1 MSAAPDRAA
10 LVVAAQDIIARGS
23 KSFRS
28 ASALFDQETRER
40 AWLLYAWCR
49 ACDDMTDG
57 QTLGHDMKAPAD
69 PTAAHRQ
76 IVALTDRALAGKT
89 TGVAPFDAFG
99 IVARE
104 CRIPKRAAHDHLDG
118 FALDAAGWTPASEDD
133 LLRYCFHVAGA
144 VGVMMALVMG
154 VGPDDSDTLDRAS
167 DLGIAF
173 QLANIARDIAADA
186 REGRVYLPQE
196 WLDQA
201 GLDRAALADPANGA
215 RIAPLAERLVA
226 LSRAY
231 RASARTGARRLPL
244 RSRLAVLAASNVYGA
259 IGEKVVRRGARA
271 WDSRTIVSDG
281 EKLEE
286 FALALAQALLPA
298 KDVSREGLWTRPAAD
313 AASPRSRRAGASG
326 SEPTARPGS
335 RS

>member
-1 MSAAPDRAA
+1 MNNAPDRAA
-10 LVVAAQDIIARGS
+10 LVVAAQEIIARGS

-28 ASALFDQETRER
+28 ASALFDERTRER

-57 QTLGHDMKAPAD
+57 QVLGHDMKAPAD
-69 PTAAHRQ
+69 PKNAHRQ
-76 IVALTDRALAGKT
+76 IVTLTARALAGES

-104 CRIPKRAAHDHLDG
+104 CQIPPRAAHDHLDG
-118 FALDAAGWTPASEDD
+118 FSLDAEGWRPQTRDD

-154 VGPDDSDTLDRAS
+154 VDPDDRDTLDRAS
-167 DLGIAF
+167 DLGLAF
-173 QLANIARDIAADA
+173 QLANIARDIVADA
-186 REGRVYLPQE
+186 REGRVYLPRD
-196 WLDQA
+196 WLEAA
-201 GLDRAALADPANGA
+201 GLGIKDLADPNKGA
-215 RIAPLAERLVA
+215 RIAPLAERLVH

-231 RASARTGARRLPL
+231 RASARVGARRLPI

-259 IGEKVVRRGARA
+259 IGEKVVERGASA
-271 WDSRTIVSDG
+271 WQSRTVVSDS

-286 FALALAQALLPA
+286 FALALVQSIWPA
-298 KDVSREGLWTRPAAD
+298 PNAPREGLWTRPA
-313 AASPRSRRAGASG
+313 
-326 SEPTARPGS
+326 
-335 RS
+335 

>member
-1 MSAAPDRAA
+1 MSDTPDRAA
-10 LVVAAQDIIARGS
+10 LVIAAQETIARGS

-28 ASALFDQETRER
+28 ASALFDEMTRER

-57 QTLGHDMKAPAD
+57 QVLGHDMKAPGD
-69 PTAAHRQ
+69 PKAAHKI
-76 IVALTDRALAGKT
+76 IVTLTDRALNGEV
-89 TGVAPFDAFG
+89 TGVAPFDAVG

-104 CRIPKRAAHDHLDG
+104 CRIPQRAIDDHLDG
-118 FALDAAGWTPASEDD
+118 FALDAQGWVPTNQDD

-154 VGPDDSDTLDRAS
+154 VEPSDGDTLDRAS

-173 QLANIARDIAADA
+173 QLANIARDIVADA
-186 REGRVYLPQE
+186 REGRVYLPRD
-196 WLDQA
+196 WLNETE
-201 GLDRAALADPANGA
+201 LDAEALADPANGD
-215 RIAPLAERLVA
+215 RIAPLAERLVR

-231 RASARTGARRLPL
+231 RSSARVGARRLPL

-259 IGEKVVRRGARA
+259 IGEKVVERGPNA
-271 WDSRTIVSDG
+271 WDSRTVVSDS

-286 FALALAQALLPA
+286 FALALVQSFWPA
-298 KDVSREGLWTRPAAD
+298 PNAKREGLWTRP
-313 AASPRSRRAGASG
+313 
-326 SEPTARPGS
+326 T
-335 RS
+335 

>member
-1 MSAAPDRAA
+1 MSAASERADRAA

-28 ASALFDQETRER
+28 ASALFDQQTRER

-57 QTLGHDMKAPAD
+57 QTLGHDMKAPANSR
-69 PTAAHRQ
+69 AAHRR
-76 IVALTDRALAGKT
+76 IVELTERALAGES
-89 TGVAPFDAFG
+89 TGVAAFDALG
-99 IVARE
+99 IVASE
-104 CRIPKRAAHDHLDG
+104 CRIPPQAVHDHLDG

-154 VGPDDSDTLDRAS
+154 VESDDTDTLDRAS

-186 REGRVYLPQE
+186 REGRVYLPQA

-201 GLDRAALADPANGA
+201 GLDREALADPANGA
-215 RIAPLAERLVA
+215 RIAPLAEKLVA

-231 RASARTGARRLPL
+231 RASARSGARRLPL

-259 IGEKVVRRGARA
+259 IGEKVVRRGPGA
-271 WDSRTIVSDG
+271 WDSRTVVSDR
-281 EKLEE
+281 EKLAE
-286 FALALAQALLPA
+286 FARAVAQAVAPGGEVGRA
-298 KDVSREGLWTRPAAD
+298 GLWTRP
-313 AASPRSRRAGASG
+313 G
-326 SEPTARPGS
+326 
-335 RS
+335 

>member
-1 MSAAPDRAA
+1 MNNAPDRAA

-28 ASALFDQETRER
+28 ASALFDERTRER

-57 QTLGHDMKAPAD
+57 QVLGHDMKAPAD
-69 PTAAHRQ
+69 PKSAHRQ
-76 IVALTDRALAGKT
+76 IVTLTDRALTGEA

-104 CRIPKRAAHDHLDG
+104 CQIPPQAAHDHLDG
-118 FALDAAGWTPASEDD
+118 FSLDAEGWRPQTSDD

-154 VGPDDSDTLDRAS
+154 VDPDDRDTLDRAS
-167 DLGIAF
+167 DLGLAF
-173 QLANIARDIAADA
+173 QLANIARDIVADA
-186 REGRVYLPQE
+186 REGRVYLPRD
-196 WLDQA
+196 WLEAA
-201 GLDRAALADPANGA
+201 GLGIKDLADPNKGA
-215 RIAPLAERLVA
+215 RIAPLAERLVH

-231 RASARTGARRLPL
+231 RASARVGARRLPL

-259 IGEKVVRRGARA
+259 IGEKVVERGASA
-271 WDSRTIVSDG
+271 WQSRTVVSDS

-286 FALALAQALLPA
+286 FALALVQSIWPA
-298 KDVSREGLWTRPAAD
+298 PNAPREGLWTRPA
-313 AASPRSRRAGASG
+313 
-326 SEPTARPGS
+326 
-335 RS
+335 